1 VTEPTRTIRLHGHD
15 LVYREAGR
23 GPVLLLVHGMASSS
37 RTWQRVMP
45 ALAEGATVLAPDLLG
60 HGDSAKD
67 HTDHSLGNLATSL
80 RDLLVAT
87 GHERATIVGHSLGGG
102 IAMQFAYQFPERTE
116 RLILVGSGGLG
127 KEVAFLLRALAVP
140 GIEYVVPPVFTPRFA
155 RAGAKMTSWLD
166 RLGLPKAGA
175 IEEMYESYASL
186 TDTDTRRSF
195 FRVLR
200 SVVGA
205 SGQLVSAIDRLYLAA
220 HMPTLI
226 VWGERDGIIPV
237 THAHE
242 AHAAMPGSRLEIL
255 PKVGHFP
262 QRECPPEFAEIVLDF
277 LATTEPASVTGAEL
291 RELLA
296 HADVVSART

>member
-1 VTEPTRTIRLHGHD
+1 VPEPLSEPRTVRLHGHD
-15 LVYREAGR
+15 MVYREAGS

-45 ALAEGATVLAPDLLG
+45 ALAEGSTVLAPDLIG

-67 HTDHSLGNLATSL
+67 HTDYSLGGLASSL
-80 RDLLVAT
+80 RDFLVAT
-87 GHERATIVGHSLGGG
+87 GHERATVVGHSLGGG
-102 IAMQFAYQFPERTE
+102 IAMQFSYQFPERTE

-140 GIEYVVPPVFTPRFA
+140 GIEYVLPPAFTPRLA
-155 RAGAKMTSWLD
+155 RAGARMTAWLD
-166 RLGLPKAGA
+166 RLGVPRAGA

-186 TDTDTRRSF
+186 TDTETRRSF

-205 SGQLVSAIDRLYLAA
+205 SGQLVSAVDRLYLAA

-226 VWGERDGIIPV
+226 AWGERDGIIPV
-237 THAHE
+237 NHAHE
-242 AHAAMPGSRLEIL
+242 AHAAMPGSRLEIF

-262 QRECPPEFAEIVLDF
+262 QRECPEDFAAVVLDF
-277 LATTEPASVTGAEL
+277 LATTAPASLTGDEL
-291 RELLA
+291 RALLTHPA
-296 HADVVSART
+296 S